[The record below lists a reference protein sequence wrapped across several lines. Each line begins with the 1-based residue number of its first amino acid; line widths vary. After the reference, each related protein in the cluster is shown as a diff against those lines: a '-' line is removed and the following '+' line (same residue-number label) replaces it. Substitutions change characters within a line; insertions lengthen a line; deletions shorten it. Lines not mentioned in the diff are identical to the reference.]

1 MNIMYIMFL
10 TLHLNHRVI
19 SMRDNKIKIQKPT
32 ETFNAVHYTLLKLD
46 LSGDRNDPTN
56 LQTLR
61 K

>member
-1 MNIMYIMFL
+1 
-10 TLHLNHRVI
+10 
-19 SMRDNKIKIQKPT
+19 MRDNKIKIQKPT

-46 LSGDRNDPTN
+46 LSGNRNDPTN